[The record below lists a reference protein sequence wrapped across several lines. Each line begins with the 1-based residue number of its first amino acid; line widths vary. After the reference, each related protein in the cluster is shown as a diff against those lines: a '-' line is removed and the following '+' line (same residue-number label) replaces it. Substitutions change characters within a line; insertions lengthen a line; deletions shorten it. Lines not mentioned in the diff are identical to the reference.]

1 MMNLRTALR
10 LEKPACVA
18 FVGAGGKTTAI
29 FRLARELPPPVVVT
43 TTTHIGTWQIAQG
56 DSWITDQKLLE
67 SDLAG
72 KNDVIVCTAK
82 NIIDNRAI
90 GLNPSEVDDLYQSV
104 MARGWSLLI
113 ESDGARQMPLKAPG
127 PNEPVI
133 PSWVENVVVVAGLS
147 GLEKPLND
155 AYIHR
160 SQIFSRISNLP
171 LDVPVGVE
179 GLRKELLDPLGG
191 LKSIPE
197 QARKIV
203 FLNQADNDSLISK
216 ASQLSTDLLVAFD
229 AAIIGR
235 LFNESE
241 EEVIVSKEPIAGI
254 ILAAGG
260 STRLGQPK
268 QELMWRGKTFLEN
281 VLSTVAQ
288 AELAKVRL
296 ILSDNAYSHYITNY
310 NNSNY
315 QSLINQTWQFGQ
327 STSIRMGLQS
337 LPANIGGVIFMLCDQ
352 PQIPSQLIRD
362 LVQRHAETH
371 APIIAPFVGGRRANP
386 VLFDRCTFPD
396 LMALEGDI
404 GGRALFVKYPIEY
417 IPWNDENILLD
428 VDTAEDYSRLLDIE

>member
-1 MMNLRTALR
+1 MNLRTALR
-10 LEKPACVA
+10 LDKPACVA

-43 TTTHIGTWQIAQG
+43 TTTHIGTWQITQG
-56 DSWITDQKLLE
+56 DCWITDPKLLE
-67 SDLAG
+67 GDLTA
-72 KNDVIVCTAK
+72 KNDVIVFTGK
-82 NIIDNRAI
+82 SIKDNRAV
-90 GLNPSEVDDLYQSV
+90 GLKPSEVDDLCRLV
-104 MARGWSLLI
+104 KARGWSLLI
-113 ESDGARQMPLKAPG
+113 ESDGARQLPLKAPG

-160 SQIFSRISNLP
+160 SKIFSQISELP
-171 LDVPVGVE
+171 LDKSVGV
-179 GLRKELLDPLGG
+179 GDLRRVLLDPLGG
-191 LKSIPE
+191 LKHIPE
-197 QARKIV
+197 HARKIV
-203 FLNQADNDSLISK
+203 FLNQADNDLIIAK
-216 ASQLSTDLLVAFD
+216 ASQLSIDLLVAFD

-235 LFNESE
+235 LFNEPE
-241 EEVIVSKEPIAGI
+241 EEVLASKEPIAGI

-260 STRLGQPK
+260 STRFGQPK
-268 QELMWRGKTFLEN
+268 QELMWRGKSFLEN
-281 VLSTVAQ
+281 VIGAATQ
-288 AELAKVRL
+288 AELMKVCL
-296 ILSDNAYSHYITNY
+296 IYSNNAYSQSITNY
-310 NNSNY
+310 INPNFF
-315 QSLINQTWQFGQ
+315 SLINQTWQLGQ

-337 LPANIGGVIFMLCDQ
+337 LPANTGGVIFLLCDQ

-404 GGRALFVKYPIEY
+404 GGRALFAKYPIEY

-428 VDTAEDYSRLLDIE
+428 VDTPEDYSRLLDIE